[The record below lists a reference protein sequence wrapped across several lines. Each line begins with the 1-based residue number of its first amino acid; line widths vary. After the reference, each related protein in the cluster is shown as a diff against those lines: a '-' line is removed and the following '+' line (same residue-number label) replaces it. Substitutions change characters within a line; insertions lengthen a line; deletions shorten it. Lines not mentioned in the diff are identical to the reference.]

1 MDPAF
6 LRIVT
11 DDLNGRLQVFVIQAN
26 LMTYAVNDRIF
37 IREFECMYMRSM
49 LDKRKQYDCVRY
61 SIKYITFRGQPMSL
75 L

>member
-37 IREFECMYMRSM
+37 IREF
-49 LDKRKQYDCVRY
+49 
-61 SIKYITFRGQPMSL
+61 
-75 L
+75 